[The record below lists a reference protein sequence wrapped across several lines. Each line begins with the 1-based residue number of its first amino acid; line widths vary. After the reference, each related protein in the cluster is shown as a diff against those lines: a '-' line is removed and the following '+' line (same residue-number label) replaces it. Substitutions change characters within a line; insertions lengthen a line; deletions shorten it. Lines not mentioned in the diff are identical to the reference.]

1 MERLPDSP
9 KEVNLWRV
17 RILPIYPREKL
28 LAVNRS
34 PEQSEWSGLVRKDC
48 SRFAKEC
55 RACDSL
61 SSKSQSLRKAET
73 SHSGLFHRDC
83 SRFVQERSD

>member
-48 SRFAKEC
+48 SRFAKSVAHATVFPAN
-55 RACDSL
+55 RNP
-61 SSKSQSLRKAET
+61 SQSGDVA
-73 SHSGLFHRDC
+73 
-83 SRFVQERSD
+83 